1 MLPPPPPPCCRHCHR
16 RRANAA
22 AAAAALPPP
31 SLQIRSAFGG
41 EGAPSFLSLLSS
53 PPIISSGVMVH
64 LFLFSFNF
72 NSYVCFYVGSLCTV
86 LLLYSCDVLEPV
98 KEEQ

>member
-1 MLPPPPPPCCRHCHR
+1 
-16 RRANAA
+16 
-22 AAAAALPPP
+22 
-31 SLQIRSAFGG
+31 
-41 EGAPSFLSLLSS
+41 
-53 PPIISSGVMVH
+53 MVAH